1 MSKQASPTGRKNRGA
16 RSWLIPIGIIVI
28 AGLLLATVIL
38 QLRPDQTPAGA
49 IGEGGDSS
57 TAAPSGQ
64 PDLTQ
69 FEYRD
74 PADVQAAGPVDAPV
88 GLIVFS
94 DYQCPFCAKWTQN
107 TLPTMMEYADAG
119 DLRIEW
125 RDINMYGEPSERA
138 SRAAHAAGLQSKYWE
153 FHDALYP
160 NGEHLPEAELTKDA
174 LVGLATE
181 LGLDAEQFAA
191 DMDSPAV
198 VETINKR
205 AEEARQLGVTGTP
218 SFILNGVPIVGA
230 QPTEVFV
237 DAIES
242 ALAAAEN
249 GQ

>member
-1 MSKQASPTGRKNRGA
+1 MSEQANSTGRKNRGF
-16 RSWLIPIGIIVI
+16 RSWLVPIGIIVI
-28 AGLLLATVIL
+28 AGLLLTIVIL
-38 QLRPDQTPAGA
+38 QLRPDQSPAGA
-49 IGEGGDSS
+49 VDGSGDNT
-57 TAAPSGQ
+57 TASPSEQ

-74 PADVQAAGPVDAPV
+74 PTDVQAAGPVDAPV
-88 GLIVFS
+88 ALVVFS
-94 DYQCPFCAKWTQN
+94 DYQCQFCAKWTAN
-107 TLPTMMEYADAG
+107 TLPTIMKYADAG

-160 NGEHLPEAELTKDA
+160 NGTHRSEAELSQEA
-174 LVGLATE
+174 LVTIATE
-181 LGLDAEQFAA
+181 LGLDIEKFVA
-191 DMDSPAV
+191 DMDSPDLLAAI
-198 VETINKR
+198 EKR
-205 AEEARQLGVTGTP
+205 AAEARALGITGTP
-218 SFILNGVPIVGA
+218 SFILNGQPIVGA

-237 DAIES
+237 DVIES

>member
-1 MSKQASPTGRKNRGA
+1 MSKQASSTGRKNRGA
-16 RSWLIPIGIIVI
+16 RSWLVPIGIIVI
-28 AGLLLATVIL
+28 SGLLLTIVIL
-38 QLRPDQTPAGA
+38 QLRPDQTPADTVA
-49 IGEGGDSS
+49 EAGDSS
-57 TAAPSGQ
+57 TAPSEQ

-74 PADVQAAGPVDAPV
+74 PADVQAAGPVDAPI
-88 GLIVFS
+88 GLIVFA
-94 DYQCPFCAKWTQN
+94 DYQCAFCAKWTQN

-125 RDINMYGEPSERA
+125 RDINMYGELSERA
-138 SRAAHAAGLQSKYWE
+138 ARAAHAAGLQSQFWE

-160 NGEHLPEAELTKDA
+160 GGVHLPEAGLTKDA
-174 LVGLATE
+174 LVALATE
-181 LGLDAEQFAA
+181 LGLDAEKFAT
-191 DMDSPAV
+191 DMDSPTV
-198 VETINKR
+198 VATINKR

-242 ALAAAEN
+242 ARPAAES